1 VLKKPWNKNQMV
13 NDVTCGK
20 RLTNKTPSK
29 QQPGAI
35 LRPLI
40 LLIKTNWQRSI
51 YGSREDAF
59 IGQRKTAQLCGL
71 RKISAQ
77 FYSGQEVN

>member
-1 VLKKPWNKNQMV
+1 MLKKPWNKNQMV

-40 LLIKTNWQRSI
+40 
-51 YGSREDAF
+51 
-59 IGQRKTAQLCGL
+59 
-71 RKISAQ
+71 
-77 FYSGQEVN
+77 